1 MSAGDLVPAG
11 GLPGSDLNLGPDE
24 GLNEPLEPQLGHD
37 LGISRVRGKKRRR
50 EWVQLLI
57 DALHY
62 RRTQIGLALF
72 LFIVAV
78 AVVGPYVA
86 PYSPSE
92 FIVAPFAKPSS
103 IAKFGGDNLGRD
115 VLTRVLYGGRSVL
128 VLSIIATAIGMILGV
143 SLGLFAGYA
152 RAAIDDVIMRL
163 LDVLLAFPQIVFVLL
178 LVSVLGPRL
187 WLIVLTVGLSHAP
200 RIARVARGST
210 LEIRE
215 RDFVKAAESLGVSR
229 LKIAFT
235 EILPNITSPL
245 LVEFGLRLT
254 YSIGLI
260 AALSFLGFGL
270 QPPAA
275 DWGLMINENRIGLI
289 IQPYSIFV
297 PVALIAILTIGVN
310 LATDGMARAMIG
322 IERDTGA
329 A

>member
-1 MSAGDLVPAG
+1 MSTDAAVLRMGVT
-11 GLPGSDLNLGPDE
+11 SDINLGPDE

-37 LGISRVRGKKRRR
+37 MEMAPVRGKRRRR
-50 EWVQLLI
+50 EWVQLI
-57 DALHY
+57 YDALHY
-62 RRTQIGLALF
+62 RRTQIGLALC
-72 LFIVAV
+72 LFILLV
-78 AVVGPYVA
+78 AVVGPFVA
-86 PYSPSE
+86 SHSPFE
-92 FIVAPFAKPSS
+92 FIVKPFAKPSS
-103 IAKFGGDNLGRD
+103 AAVLGGDVLGRD
-115 VLTRVLYGGRSVL
+115 VLSRVLYGGRSVL
-128 VLSIIATAIGMILGV
+128 ILSVLATAIGMLIGV

-152 RAAIDDVIMRL
+152 RAAADEVIMRI
-163 LDVLLAFPQIVFVLL
+163 LDVFLAFPQIVLVLL

-210 LEIRE
+210 LEVKE

-229 LKIAFT
+229 LKIAFG
-235 EILPNITSPL
+235 EILPTITSPL
-245 LVEFGLRLT
+245 FVEFGLRLT

-260 AALSFLGFGL
+260 AALSFLGFGM
-270 QPPAA
+270 QPPAC

>member
-1 MSAGDLVPAG
+1 MSAGDLAPAG

-24 GLNEPLEPQLGHD
+24 GLNEPLEPRLGHD
-37 LGISRVRGKKRRR
+37 LGISPARGKKRRR

-270 QPPAA
+270 QPPSA

>member
-1 MSAGDLVPAG
+1 M
-11 GLPGSDLNLGPDE
+11 SDLDLGPD
-24 GLNEPLEPQLGHD
+24 GGINEPLEPRLGHD
-37 LGISRVRGKKRRR
+37 SDLTPARGKRRRR
-50 EWVQLLI
+50 EWVQLLS

-72 LFIVAV
+72 LFIVAL
-78 AVVGPYVA
+78 AAVGPYFA

-92 FIVAPFAKPSS
+92 FVTMPFAKPSS
-103 IAKFGGDNLGRD
+103 IAAFGGDNLGRD

-128 VLSIIATAIGMILGV
+128 ILSIIATAIGMVLGV

-152 RAAIDDVIMRL
+152 RAAVDDVVMRL

-210 LEIRE
+210 LEVKE

-229 LKIAFT
+229 SKIAFT

-270 QPPAA
+270 QPPSA

>member
-1 MSAGDLVPAG
+1 MNADGYVLRAGIS
-11 GLPGSDLNLGPDE
+11 SDLDLGPD
-24 GLNEPLEPQLGHD
+24 GGIAEPLEPGLQHD
-37 LGISRVRGKKRRR
+37 IDLTPPVRGKRRR
-50 EWVQLLI
+50 KEWVQLLS
-57 DALHY
+57 DAVHY

-78 AVVGPYVA
+78 AVFGPFVA
-86 PYSPSE
+86 PHSPYE
-92 FIVAPFAKPSS
+92 FVTAPFAKPSS
-103 IAKFGGDNLGRD
+103 AAVLGGDNLGRD
-115 VLTRVLYGGRSVL
+115 VLSRVLYGGRSVL
-128 VLSIIATAIGMILGV
+128 ILSFIATAIGMIIGV

-152 RAAIDDVIMRL
+152 RAAVDDVIMRL
-163 LDVLLAFPQIVFVLL
+163 LDVFLAFPQIVLVLL

-210 LEIRE
+210 LEVKE

-229 LKIAFT
+229 LKIAFG
-235 EILPNITSPL
+235 EILPTITSPL
-245 LVEFGLRLT
+245 FVEFGLRLT

-270 QPPAA
+270 QPPSA
-275 DWGLMINENRIGLI
+275 DWGLMINENRIGLL